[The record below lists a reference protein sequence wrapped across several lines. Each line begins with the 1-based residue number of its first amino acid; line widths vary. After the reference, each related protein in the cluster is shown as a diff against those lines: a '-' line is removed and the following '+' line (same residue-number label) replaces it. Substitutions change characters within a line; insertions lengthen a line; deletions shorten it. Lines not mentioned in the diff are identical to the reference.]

1 MKYFLDTNIIIY
13 SLKDSFPA
21 VKTHFLK
28 IPSQSIVIPAVVMA
42 EIEYGAMKSYN
53 YEKTIKQYKMFTD
66 VFEKVSFSEEACYY
80 YGKIRSDLEKQGKI
94 IGANDM
100 LIASIVLAE
109 KGILVTHNIGE
120 FQRIKELQIED
131 WTI

>member
-1 MKYFLDTNIIIY
+1 
-13 SLKDSFPA
+13 
-21 VKTHFLK
+21 
-28 IPSQSIVIPAVVMA
+28 MA